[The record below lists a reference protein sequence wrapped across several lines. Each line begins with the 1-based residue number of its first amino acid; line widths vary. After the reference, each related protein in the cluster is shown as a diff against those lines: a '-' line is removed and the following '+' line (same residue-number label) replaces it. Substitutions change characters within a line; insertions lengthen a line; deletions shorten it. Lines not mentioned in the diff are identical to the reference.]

1 VDEAQMANEALLLL
15 LILGWAAVLLPSAIR
30 SRRKSTLASVGGFER
45 AMDVL
50 RNRPDGRQV
59 MVPRDADRAGQI
71 VGELS
76 RPVIGPAA
84 AGVPSVGRQL
94 PSRQT
99 ALLERRRQ
107 VFVRMLAADGVA
119 LVTALVFGGMFWT
132 AFLLGAGVLAGY
144 ATLLRHYKVERD
156 HARQVVRTIDIREF
170 DQPTPAERELMAVG
184 AERHGERYDE
194 RYEGLQVANRPDEP
208 WEPQSSV
215 RIRRWN

>member
-1 VDEAQMANEALLLL
+1 MANEALLLL

-30 SRRKSTLASVGGFER
+30 SRRRSTLASVGGFER

-59 MVPRDADRAGQI
+59 MVPRDADRANRIVLGREGQQVATA
-71 VGELS
+71 VG
-76 RPVIGPAA
+76 RDVAA
-84 AGVPSVGRQL
+84 AHRL

-107 VFVRMLAADGVA
+107 LFLRVLAADGLL
-119 LVTALVFGGMFWT
+119 LVLGAVFGGMFWT
-132 AFLLGAGVLAGY
+132 LFLLGAGVLGGY

-156 HARQVVRTIDIREF
+156 QARQVVRTIDIREF
-170 DQPTPAERELMAVG
+170 DEPTPAERELMAVG
-184 AERHGERYDE
+184 AERYAEQYGE
-194 RYEGLQVANRPDEP
+194 RYEGLQVAKRPDEP
-208 WEPQSSV
+208 WEPQSGV

>member
-1 VDEAQMANEALLLL
+1 MANEALLLL

-59 MVPRDADRAGQI
+59 MVPRDADRANQI
-71 VGELS
+71 VLGREGQVAA
-76 RPVIGPAA
+76 RAVGPAH
-84 AGVPSVGRQL
+84 RL
-94 PSRQT
+94 PSRQS

-107 VFVRMLAADGVA
+107 LFLRLLAADGLL
-119 LVTALVFGGMFWT
+119 LVLAAVFGGIFWT
-132 AFLLGAGVLAGY
+132 MFLLGAGVLGGY

-156 HARQVVRTIDIREF
+156 QARQVVRTIDIREI
-170 DQPTPAERELMAVG
+170 DEPTPAERELMAVG
-184 AERHGERYDE
+184 AERYGD

>member
-59 MVPRDADRAGQI
+59 MVPRDADRANQI
-71 VGELS
+71 VLGREGQVAPTAA
-76 RPVIGPAA
+76 RAVGPAH
-84 AGVPSVGRQL
+84 RL
-94 PSRQT
+94 PSRQS

-107 VFVRMLAADGVA
+107 LFLRLLAADGLL
-119 LVTALVFGGMFWT
+119 LVLAAVFGGIFWT
-132 AFLLGAGVLAGY
+132 MFLLGAGVLGGY

-156 HARQVVRTIDIREF
+156 QARQVVRTIDIREL
-170 DQPTPAERELMAVG
+170 DEPTPAERELMAVG
-184 AERHGERYDE
+184 AERYGE
-194 RYEGLQVANRPDEP
+194 RYEGLQVAKRPDEP